1 MKPAP
6 IYLLIDGKADGPHEA
21 AEIVRLLKAEPQ
33 GVDKSAQP
41 LTENTLS
48 CIDGMKRWQM
58 LSETL
63 IYSYAKLLPV
73 LPLADLWIRRLAHS
87 ALELPAV
94 KIEIR
99 ETLRRAIG
107 LDDRNASDYLLPAM
121 ETNSRL
127 LRLLD
132 DYKHGGHSWAPDAIK
147 HYPLMEFVPV
157 DKTSLPRWICAWLE
171 AGGVSHQ
178 DRIISRKDD
187 PCWTKFS
194 DFGFP
199 FAPFSF
205 GRDGLL
211 HDVSIARANEVGFM
225 FDPSPIKLPVLP
237 PFKIVGI

>member
-21 AEIVRLLKAEPQ
+21 AEIVRLLKPEPY
-33 GVDKSAQP
+33 GVDKSAQ
-41 LTENTLS
+41 LLSENTLA

-63 IYSYAKLLPV
+63 IYSYARLFPALPQ
-73 LPLADLWIRRLAHS
+73 ADLWIRRLAHS
-87 ALELPAV
+87 PSELPGV
-94 KIEIR
+94 RIEIR

-107 LDDRNASDYLLPAM
+107 LDDRNAPDYLLPAM

-199 FAPFSF
+199 VVPFSF

-211 HDVSIARANEVGFM
+211 HDVSLARANEVGFA